1 MQFIENKIYVMT
13 SIYSKQL
20 QCSLHNIVCKS
31 PKHHV
36 DDLLPDLLMECQLHA
51 FGYDRRRDEYWGKK
65 GGLHFTI
72 GFSNKNKI
80 AGTIICSTIELVFW
94 GGNEKEANKIY
105 GKLVEMAAIVDEF
118 ISCLQLCD

>member
-1 MQFIENKIYVMT
+1 M
-13 SIYSKQL
+13 
-20 QCSLHNIVCKS
+20 
-31 PKHHV
+31 

-65 GGLHFTI
+65 GGSHFTI

-80 AGTIICSTIELVFW
+80 AGTAMCSTIVLVFW

-105 GKLVEMAAIVDEF
+105 GKLVEMAAIVDEYV
-118 ISCLQLCD
+118 SCLQLCDE

>member
-1 MQFIENKIYVMT
+1 M
-13 SIYSKQL
+13 
-20 QCSLHNIVCKS
+20 
-31 PKHHV
+31 

-65 GGLHFTI
+65 GGAHFTI
-72 GFSNKNKI
+72 GFSNKNVNNKGG
-80 AGTIICSTIELVFW
+80 AICSTIVLVFW

-118 ISCLQLCD
+118 MSCLQLCDGGDE